1 MKEKMAELFKVS
13 DWRLDETNEK
23 RFLVEVYLASDR
35 WQTIRLSRIFA
46 QPWRNFIK
54 RNMVIVAMLC
64 KSFKARSLILVIL
77 QLPNM
82 FKVVSCEVNALSY
95 MEVLNKEL
103 LRHLFIY

>member
-1 MKEKMAELFKVS
+1 MADNSTFSNFRATMAQLYKE
-13 DWRLDETNEK
+13 
-23 RFLVEVYLASDR
+23 Y
-35 WQTIRLSRIFA
+35 
-46 QPWRNFIK
+46 
-54 RNMVIVAMLC
+54 RNMLIVTMLC
-64 KSFKARSLILVIL
+64 KSFKARSLILVTL